1 MSHLTKSV
9 MRAVGRVAPERF
21 PLTAK
26 RSHLTKGRTMETHFD
41 AMQPTSEV
49 SREKVKEDLR
59 ALMRDAEDLLK
70 ATAGDMSEKTKEVRS
85 RLAQA
90 IETAK
95 GTCHRLEEK
104 TIAAAKAT
112 DKVIRDHPYES
123 IGVAFG
129 VGILLGVLIGRR

>member
-1 MSHLTKSV
+1 MSLVNVHS
-9 MRAVGRVAPERF
+9 M
-21 PLTAK
+21 
-26 RSHLTKGRTMETHFD
+26 KGRNMETHFE
-41 AMQPTSEV
+41 AMNPSTEV

-90 IETAK
+90 IDSAK
-95 GTCHRLEEK
+95 NTCHRLEER
-104 TIAAAKAT
+104 TVAAAKAT

-129 VGILLGVLIGRR
+129 VGVLIGVLIGRR